1 VLKQRAVETQRRVNV
16 SDRMWARLV
25 SSTNQPGFFHDKDLQ
40 KRNVMIQTENGD
52 NDFTEVSYMSKYLK
66 CYIKDSSVPN
76 TSVSEE
82 LLFTHTWHKCKIIF
96 RMSTRQMEILRLIG
110 IQTMGLRI
118 WTQKMQSSQ
127 HWLQRS
133 HLETQMY
140 HRTTMHP
147 ENHPQTWKNKRNRS
161 AVRLY

>member
-1 VLKQRAVETQRRVNV
+1 MLKQRAVETQRRVNV

-25 SSTNQPGFFHDKDLQ
+25 SSTNQPSFFHDKDLQ

-52 NDFTEVSYMSKYLK
+52 NDFTEVSYMSQYLK
-66 CYIKDSSVPN
+66 CYVKDSSVPN

-96 RMSTRQMEILRLIG
+96 RMSTRQMEILRLMG

-118 WTQKMQSSQ
+118 
-127 HWLQRS
+127 
-133 HLETQMY
+133 
-140 HRTTMHP
+140 
-147 ENHPQTWKNKRNRS
+147 
-161 AVRLY
+161 

>member
-1 VLKQRAVETQRRVNV
+1 MLKQRAVETQRRVNV

-66 CYIKDSSVPN
+66 CDIKDSSVPN

-82 LLFTHTWHKCKIIF
+82 LLFTHT
-96 RMSTRQMEILRLIG
+96 
-110 IQTMGLRI
+110 
-118 WTQKMQSSQ
+118 
-127 HWLQRS
+127 
-133 HLETQMY
+133 
-140 HRTTMHP
+140 
-147 ENHPQTWKNKRNRS
+147 
-161 AVRLY
+161 